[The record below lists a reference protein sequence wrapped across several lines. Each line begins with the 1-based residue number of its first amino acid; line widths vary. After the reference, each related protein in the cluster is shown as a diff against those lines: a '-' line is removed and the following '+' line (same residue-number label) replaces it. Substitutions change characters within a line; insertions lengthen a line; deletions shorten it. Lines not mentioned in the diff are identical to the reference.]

1 MSKAKRYPVHGE
13 ELTYREIEEKYGISW
28 QAIVSRVKKSGV
40 SVEEAVD
47 YQPYGYS
54 RYFTGDGRIRYMY
67 HGQLMT
73 TNEIEKA
80 SHRTWRN
87 IRQRMNNYGMTLDEA
102 ADSETVPVH
111 GKYRFRGR
119 MVSMSQAAREVGI
132 NRASIGYW
140 MHKLNATLEE
150 TIEYLQANPVHRQQN
165 PRSGQRRTMQGHG
178 EQPASENAHEA
189 PRPVDPP
196 APKRIAMMVFRA
208 IYGGAPMEAGFT
220 ECVPGRVYEFGSKTY
235 RCQVEI
241 DGRSAVFRAYNRE
254 TGALSVARKLYAASN
269 YAVKIVEDGHA
280 GDLYRG

>member
-54 RYFTGDGRIRYMY
+54 RFFTGDGRIRYMY

-73 TNEIEKA
+73 TQEIEKA

-132 NRASIGYW
+132 NRPSIVYW

-150 TIEYLQANPVHRQQN
+150 TIEYLQANPVHRQRN
-165 PRSGQRRTMQGHG
+165 PHSGQRRTMQGHG
-178 EQPASENAHEA
+178 EQPAAENAHEA

-196 APKRIAMMVFRA
+196 APKRIAMMVSRA
-208 IYGGAPMEAGFT
+208 VYGGAPMEAGFT

-254 TGALSVARKLYAASN
+254 TGALSVERKLYVASN